1 MIMYIKSLIKI
12 PASKASAGLTPFR
25 MLISS
30 KTKKAGPS
38 IMLKM
43 KPVPTALK
51 TNSSNGEYLQL
62 IQK

>member
-1 MIMYIKSLIKI
+1 MSNIKAALN
-12 PASKASAGLTPFR
+12 PLV

-51 TNSSNGEYLQL
+51 TNSSNGEYL
-62 IQK
+62 

>member
-1 MIMYIKSLIKI
+1 
-12 PASKASAGLTPFR
+12 

-51 TNSSNGEYLQL
+51 TNSSNGEIFIVDTKIMKPLSIELKSTGYLKVL
-62 IQK
+62 R

>member
-1 MIMYIKSLIKI
+1 MKI

-30 KTKKAGPS
+30 NTKKAGPS
-38 IMLKM
+38 MMLKM

-51 TNSSNGEYLQL
+51 TSSSNGEIL
-62 IQK
+62 